1 MPASLAAVLLCSL
14 GGVPAPGA
22 EDVIVLGAAVSLTG
36 KYALNGTNTK
46 NGYELAV
53 REINDHG
60 GVKIGGKSYKLAVRY
75 YDDESTPARGT
86 ELAERLI
93 KQDGVKF
100 MLGPYSSGLTKAI
113 LPVVEKYRVPM
124 IEGNGAARE
133 LFTKGYRYIFAVL
146 STSDQY
152 LTPAIDLAAE
162 HAAELG
168 KSKDKLKIALAMEND
183 PFAQDVRAGVLE
195 DVRRH
200 NMMVVI
206 DDQLPP
212 ELNDMSVTLTKI
224 KALKPDVLVISGHEK
239 GALTAVSQIKAL
251 QVYVPVVALTHC
263 DSAQIAE
270 KLGDAAEHVFCA
282 HQWHRS
288 LGYKGELFGSAEDFA
303 KQFETAYKYEA
314 PYQAAQSAAAVHVF
328 VDAFKRARSLDPQM
342 VRDAI
347 AATELDTFYG
357 PVKFD
362 ETGRNIAKP
371 MVLTQVQNG
380 KYVVVAP
387 AKWAAGKPIV
397 PRPH

>member
-1 MPASLAAVLLCSL
+1 
-14 GGVPAPGA
+14 
-22 EDVIVLGAAVSLTG
+22 
-36 KYALNGTNTK
+36 
-46 NGYELAV
+46 
-53 REINDHG
+53 
-60 GVKIGGKSYKLAVRY
+60 
-75 YDDESTPARGT
+75 
-86 ELAERLI
+86 
-93 KQDGVKF
+93 

-113 LPVVEKYRVPM
+113 LPVVEKYQVPM

-168 KSKDKLKIALAMEND
+168 KSKDKLKVALAMEND

-303 KQFETAYKYEA
+303 KQFETTYKYEA

-328 VDAFKRARSLDPQM
+328 VDAFKRARSLDPKM

-397 PRPH
+397 PRPHR